1 MPTYVYRCK
10 NKGHTLE
17 VVQSIKDDPLK
28 TCPKCLSP
36 LDRVIFPPIV
46 MVKRDILERTDRG
59 EFNTDG
65 DTDSTDDWKP

>member
-10 NKGHTLE
+10 NKGHTFE

-28 TCPKCLSP
+28 TCPKCSSP
-36 LDRVIFPPIV
+36 VNRVIFPPIV

-59 EFNTDG
+59 ELNTNG